1 MYENFIVVVLTKM
14 ASCSMYGGIKWL
26 SLDDFGSGFLRN
38 LDTFVGEYINFEC
51 Y

>member
-1 MYENFIVVVLTKM
+1 MYENFIVVVLIKIVWMNKM
-14 ASCSMYGGIKWL
+14 ATTV
-26 SLDDFGSGFLRN
+26 SLEDFGSSFLWN